1 MAGPGPILTP
11 RDHVFFEEQGYVV
24 IPNAVRQEN
33 LDAVI
38 DLIWEFL
45 GMDRNCPEDW
55 YREPHR
61 PGGMVEVYQHQA
73 LWDNRQHPRVY
84 QAFSEI
90 LGTERLWVSTDRANM
105 KPPQHPAHP
114 EYDHRAFIHWDVDT
128 SKLPQPFAVQGVLYL
143 ADTDAGQG
151 GFQCVPGMHR
161 NLEEWVKTQ
170 PADRDPSKPDLTGRT
185 VTAVPGK
192 AGDLLIW
199 NRLLP
204 HGNGH
209 NLSKRPRLAQYI
221 TMYREQYARPDL
233 REDRI
238 RRWRER
244 LPPSGSAF
252 PGDQRGWEQSHG
264 QPAELTPLGRKL
276 LGLEP
281 WPDDTV

>member
-1 MAGPGPILTP
+1 MVAPGPILST
-11 RDHVFFEEQGYVV
+11 RDHAFFEEQGYVV
-24 IPNAVRQEN
+24 IPNAVPQEN

-45 GMDRNCPEDW
+45 GMDRNNREDW

-73 LWDNRQHPRVY
+73 LWDNRQHPRIHG
-84 QAFSEI
+84 AFSEI
-90 LGTERLWVSTDRANM
+90 LGTERLWVSMDRANM
-105 KPPQHPAHP
+105 KPPQHSAHP
-114 EYDHRAFIHWDVDT
+114 EYDHRGFIHWDVDT
-128 SKLPQPFAVQGVLYL
+128 SKLPQPFGVQGVLYL
-143 ADTDAGQG
+143 SDTEVDQG

-170 PADRDPSKPDLTGRT
+170 PADRDPRKPDLHGRT
-185 VTAVPGK
+185 VAAVPGR

-221 TMYREQYARPDL
+221 TMSREQYGCPDL

-238 RRWRER
+238 RRWRDR
-244 LPPSGSAF
+244 LPPPGSAF
-252 PGDQRGWEQSHG
+252 PGDPRGWEQSHG
-264 QPAELTPLGRKL
+264 RPAELTPLGRKL
-276 LGLEP
+276 LGLDP
-281 WPDDTV
+281 WPDETV